1 MAHESLMGLP
11 TSSRM
16 APAAKTS
23 RGSLKGFHGIY
34 AVTFIAFLLLALA
47 SLLCLQNWRS
57 LLPGAEGARSLLDG
71 VKSAVYTVI
80 SQLT

>member
-1 MAHESLMGLP
+1 MTRETAAAHIAHRHGRPLGDSLQ
-11 TSSRM
+11 
-16 APAAKTS
+16 
-23 RGSLKGFHGIY
+23 GFRGIY
-34 AVTFIAFLLLALA
+34 VVTFVVFLLIALA

-57 LLPGAEGARSLLDG
+57 LLPGAEGARSMLDG

>member
-11 TSSRM
+11 TTSRSS
-16 APAAKTS
+16 PVAKTS
-23 RGSLKGFHGIY
+23 RGSLKGFYGIY

-71 VKSAVYTVI
+71 VESAVYTVI